1 MERTG
6 WRLVPGGLGL
16 LAAVAIAQGA
26 PADEERC
33 TLSVPLGAT
42 LEWKRGAERSGQL
55 KVKKVEAGSPAAGL
69 GYRAGDEVLSVGDD
83 AVSDKELRAVL
94 DLSRSGASFRT
105 RRKQE
110 ELLLP
115 PLFRANQVLESNEH
129 GLKPGDRAPTVLAF
143 LRDGLGDALESVE
156 GRVVLVNVW
165 ATWCGPC
172 MAEMPMLGRLQ
183 AKYGDRG
190 FTVLALNV
198 DDDTSR
204 AKSFLA
210 DNPPRFMVV
219 LTGGMTSRQA
229 DSYRVEGIPLN
240 VLVDRSRRL
249 AQVRVGYAGE
259 QHESRLSAAIETLLA
274 ADDPPVLV
282 VRRK

>member
-1 MERTG
+1 MGRAG
-6 WRLVPGGLGL
+6 LAIPVCLGL
-16 LAAVAIAQGA
+16 LAAVAAAPGA
-26 PADEERC
+26 PAEDESC

-42 LEWKRGAERSGQL
+42 LEWKRGAERPAQL
-55 KVKKVEAGSPAAGL
+55 RVKKVEGGSQAAGL
-69 GYRAGDEVLSVGDD
+69 GYRAGDEVLSIGDD

-94 DLSRSGASFRT
+94 DLSRAGGSFRT

-115 PLFRANQVLESNEH
+115 PLFRASGVLESNEH
-129 GLKPGDRAPTVLAF
+129 GLKPGDRAPSVPAF
-143 LRDGLGDALESVE
+143 LRDGLGDALDSVR
-156 GRVVLVNVW
+156 GRVVLVNLW

-172 MAEMPMLGRLQ
+172 MAEMPILGRLQ
-183 AKYGDRG
+183 AKYGERG

-204 AKSFLA
+204 AKSYLA

-219 LTGGMTSRQA
+219 LTGGMASRQA
-229 DSYRVEGIPLN
+229 GSYRVEGIPLN
-240 VLVDRSRRL
+240 VLVDRNRRL
-249 AQVRVGYAGE
+249 AQVRVGYAGD
-259 QHESRLSAAIETLLA
+259 QHESQLSTGIEMLLG

-282 VRRK
+282 VRK

>member
-1 MERTG
+1 M
-6 WRLVPGGLGL
+6 
-16 LAAVAIAQGA
+16 
-26 PADEERC
+26 
-33 TLSVPLGAT
+33 PLGAT
-42 LEWKRGAERSGQL
+42 LEWKRAAERPGQL
-55 KVKKVEAGSPAAGL
+55 KVKKVESGSQAAEL
-69 GYRAGDEVLSVGDD
+69 GYRAGDEVLSIGDD

-94 DLSRSGASFRT
+94 DVSRAGGRFRT

-115 PLFRANQVLESNEH
+115 PLFRASGVLESTEH
-129 GLKPGDRAPTVLAF
+129 GLKPGDRAPSVLAF
-143 LRDGLGDALESVE
+143 MRDGFGDALDSVQ
-156 GRVVLVNVW
+156 GRVVLVNLW

-172 MAEMPMLGRLQ
+172 MAEMPILGRLQ
-183 AKYGDRG
+183 AKYGERG

-204 AKSFLA
+204 AKSYLA

-240 VLVDRSRRL
+240 ILVDRNRRL

-259 QHESRLSAAIETLLA
+259 QHESLLSEAIEMLLA

-282 VRRK
+282 VRKK